1 MIIEMICPSCHE
13 KVSINDNKDVGF
25 CFNCGSKILIKAEK
39 KNETISNSQ
48 LIENY
53 YNLALTASSAK
64 NNSEAENYCNKIL
77 ELDPSYYLAW
87 QLKGYSVGWSSS
99 LNNIRLEEASTYYRN
114 AINYAPS
121 DNVKK
126 KIEKSYE
133 KDLENIYLAL
143 LDLQCDNFERWPD
156 VEEISKIMLLLQ
168 KIVTVSNRKEYYKSV
183 AEKAH
188 KTLIKIWDSTIL
200 PEFKNDNGGHPSD
213 SALEKILAL
222 RIYISA
228 AFNCIEMLDNENS
241 VRNVLRFYDRIQ
253 IIENVMNAQSYDWE
267 YDYAYNKTWHASKSL
282 NASARYELQCEIN
295 GLKAKRT
302 EMNNIIKKEEDE
314 RERLAKQKLE
324 ERERI
329 KEQEKKN
336 RIDSYWKKHAD
347 LKAKYDAEKEDL
359 IQQLSKLQK
368 EMDSS
373 AAIIEVQAL
382 SKQLD
387 GLISQKDSLG
397 IFHKKAKNELDNQIK
412 EVEKKTNEFRKIIN
426 DTNLSLGKQ
435 MDVLKAKLKE
445 IYNELEKDR
454 LHTDENAN
462 NANEENTASMDIVTG
477 FENVDS

>member
-1 MIIEMICPSCHE
+1 
-13 KVSINDNKDVGF
+13 
-25 CFNCGSKILIKAEK
+25 
-39 KNETISNSQ
+39 
-48 LIENY
+48 
-53 YNLALTASSAK
+53 
-64 NNSEAENYCNKIL
+64 
-77 ELDPSYYLAW
+77 
-87 QLKGYSVGWSSS
+87 
-99 LNNIRLEEASTYYRN
+99 
-114 AINYAPS
+114 
-121 DNVKK
+121 
-126 KIEKSYE
+126 
-133 KDLENIYLAL
+133 
-143 LDLQCDNFERWPD
+143 
-156 VEEISKIMLLLQ
+156 
-168 KIVTVSNRKEYYKSV
+168 
-183 AEKAH
+183 
-188 KTLIKIWDSTIL
+188 
-200 PEFKNDNGGHPSD
+200 
-213 SALEKILAL
+213 
-222 RIYISA
+222 
-228 AFNCIEMLDNENS
+228 
-241 VRNVLRFYDRIQ
+241 
-253 IIENVMNAQSYDWE
+253 
-267 YDYAYNKTWHASKSL
+267 
-282 NASARYELQCEIN
+282 
-295 GLKAKRT
+295 
-302 EMNNIIKKEEDE
+302 MNNIIKKEEDE